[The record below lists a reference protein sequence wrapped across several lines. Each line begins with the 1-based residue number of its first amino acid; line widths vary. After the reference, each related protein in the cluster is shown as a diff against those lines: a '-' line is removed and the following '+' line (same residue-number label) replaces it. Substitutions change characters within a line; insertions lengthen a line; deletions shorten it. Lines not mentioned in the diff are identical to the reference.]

1 MELYK
6 KTPLKWNNENYEIRV
21 LYDDSLINVL
31 AFHNNHPAN
40 GFRHQIRLPK
50 NCNVQKMLEKKIVGE
65 LVEIAKNEIVENRWE
80 TFQKSFSKT

>member
-21 LYDDSLINVL
+21 LYDDRLINVL

-50 NCNVQKMLEKKIVGE
+50 NGNVKEILKQEIVGE
-65 LVEIAKNEIVENRWE
+65 LAEIAKNEIVENRWG
-80 TFQKSFSKT
+80 KISKTIQ